1 MPCEAAQTELFLFA
15 MKDNIDSSVVINRK
29 IVIELRINPMATIL
43 DRIGAIA
50 DSIAKKNI
58 FKPENFWEIGG
69 SERRVQFRDN
79 SKQDEA
85 RYSAVVEYNRVS
97 FFCSRIDTVD
107 SFFNQYKKFYDAIKE
122 AIPEWVVIRIGCRI
136 QGAYKTSQDDYVT
149 LVEHLKT
156 IFPNQ
161 FFLQD
166 FAAKGFSFRVDYQ
179 SGMYQIA
186 PLNSDDAFYTREFPL
201 KVRNPRVGIM
211 IDTDNC
217 LVSQPEGP
225 AIDSIEKIK
234 SVLVA
239 SLAVEKALYGNLSVL

>member
-1 MPCEAAQTELFLFA
+1 

-43 DRIGAIA
+43 DRIGAIS
-50 DSIAKKNI
+50 DTIAHKNI

-69 SERRVQFRDN
+69 NERKVQFRDN
-79 SKQDEA
+79 SKQDET

-97 FFCSRIDTVD
+97 FFCSKIDSID

-122 AIPEWVVIRIGCRI
+122 TIPEWVVIRIGCRI
-136 QGAYKTSQDDYVT
+136 QGAYKTSVDDYTT
-149 LVEHLKT
+149 LVEHLKA
-156 IFPNQ
+156 IFPNR
-161 FFLQD
+161 FYLQD
-166 FAAKGFSFRVDYQ
+166 FEAKSFSFRVDYQ

-186 PLNSDDAFYTREFPL
+186 PLNTEDLFYTREFPL
-201 KVRNPRVGIM
+201 KIRDPKVGVM
-211 IDTDNC
+211 IDTDNY

-225 AIDSIEKIK
+225 KIDSIDKIK

-239 SLAVEKALYGNLSVL
+239 SLAVEKALYGSLSVL